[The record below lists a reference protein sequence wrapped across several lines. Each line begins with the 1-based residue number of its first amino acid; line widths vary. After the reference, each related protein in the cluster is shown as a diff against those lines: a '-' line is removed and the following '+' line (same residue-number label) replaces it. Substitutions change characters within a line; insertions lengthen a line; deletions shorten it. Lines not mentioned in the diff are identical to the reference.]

1 MSRLYEF
8 FAGGGMASV
17 GLGRHAVFANDLC
30 PKKASAYRAN
40 FGAES
45 LRVCDIGALSAA
57 DLPGHAA
64 LAWAS
69 SPCQDVSVA
78 GAGAGITGSR
88 SGALFEFMR
97 LMRELRL
104 EGRAP
109 RVVCIENVLGIT
121 KSLDVVGAEL
131 MAAGYGRF
139 GAVAI
144 DAELFVPHSRP
155 RLFIVAVAGSPCLPT
170 ALYRSGPND
179 LWHPTALQRAVKRL
193 PEDRAAA
200 WVWWTLPTPPTRNV
214 RLIDIIEAAPSG
226 VRWNTPAE
234 TQNLLRMLSSLNRS
248 KVDAAMRSGRRMI
261 GAGYRRIRP
270 DGAGSKV
277 QRFEARFDGIA
288 GCLRT
293 PTGGSSRQVIIDVEA
308 AEVRTRLIS
317 ARETARL
324 MGLPD
329 GYRLPESY
337 NEAYHLTGDGVAVP
351 AVRYLAEHL
360 LEPILAGPQGIIA
373 A

>member
-1 MSRLYEF
+1 MAGFYEF
-8 FAGGGMASV
+8 FSGGMASV
-17 GLGRHAVFANDLC
+17 GLGRPATFANDLC
-30 PKKASAYRAN
+30 PKKASAYCAN
-40 FGAES
+40 FGAEA
-45 LRVCDIGALSAA
+45 LKVCDIGALYAA
-57 DLPGHAA
+57 DLPGHAG

-78 GAGAGITGSR
+78 GAGSGINGSR
-88 SGALFEFMR
+88 SSALFEFVR

-109 RVVCIENVLGIT
+109 RVICIENVLGIV
-121 KSLDVVGAEL
+121 KSIDVVCAEL

-155 RLFIVAVAGSPCLPT
+155 RLFIVAVAGAPSLPV
-170 ALYRSGPND
+170 ALYRAEPND
-179 LWHPTALQRAVKRL
+179 LWHPPALRQAVKRL
-193 PEDRAAA
+193 PEDLAAA
-200 WVWWTLPTPPTRNV
+200 WVWWTLPPPPTRNV
-214 RLIDIIEAAPSG
+214 SLIDIIEAEPSG

-234 TQNLLRMLSSLNRS
+234 TQNLLGMLSPLNRS

-270 DGAGSKV
+270 DGAGSKA

-288 GCLRT
+288 CCLRC
-293 PTGGSSRQVIIDVEA
+293 PTGGSSRQVIIDVEG

-324 MGLPD
+324 MGLPEE
-329 GYRLPESY
+329 YRLPANY
-337 NEAYHLTGDGVAVP
+337 NEAYYLTGDGVVVP